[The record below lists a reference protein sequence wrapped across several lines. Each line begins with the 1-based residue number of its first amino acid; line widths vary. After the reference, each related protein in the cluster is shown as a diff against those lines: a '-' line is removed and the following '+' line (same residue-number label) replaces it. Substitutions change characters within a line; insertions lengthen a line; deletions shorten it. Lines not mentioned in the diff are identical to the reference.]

1 MIYKV
6 ILLQSILIYSCSI
19 SANSDTS
26 EYTYGVPSN
35 DGIGKYY
42 LGREISQ
49 VMGHL
54 GAAWLERDSRNAE
67 ENTEL
72 LIENLPLSNVE
83 TVADIGAGT
92 GYFTFR
98 MAKRIKN
105 GKVIAVDIQD
115 EMLELIRQGVD
126 ERKIDNV
133 KTVKGS
139 VKSVNLP
146 DNSVELI
153 LMVDAY
159 HEFSYPY
166 EMGQSMFEALKPG
179 GHLVLVEYKAE
190 DESIPIKRLH
200 KMTEEQVKKEIGI
213 LGLVFERNGQY
224 LPRQH
229 VLTFRKK

>member
-179 GHLVLVEYKAE
+179 GYLVLVEYKAE
-190 DESIPIKRLH
+190 DKSIPIKRLH

-213 LGLVFERNGQY
+213 LGLVFESNGQY

>member
-6 ILLQSILIYSCSI
+6 IFLQSILIYSCSI

-179 GHLVLVEYKAE
+179 GYLVLVEYKAE
-190 DESIPIKRLH
+190 DMSIPIKRLH
-200 KMTEEQVKKEIGI
+200 KMTEEQVKKEIEI
-213 LGLVFERNGQY
+213 LGLGY
-224 LPRQH
+224 LNSEIILRMN
-229 VLTFRKK
+229 